1 MARIK
6 ILQDNELAKE
16 SKDIIDMYKDK
27 TGVNHNIYRAI
38 ASHPALLTNF
48 MNYTSQI
55 RSESTIDPKLSELI
69 MYFVSNINEC
79 EYWGMARVASGKQKG
94 IEDSK
99 FKFIFDYKTRE
110 DVYSECELVVLNFVE
125 KSIKNSKSVTDKDV
139 EELKKFFSDSQ
150 IIEILFFISYM
161 LTTNTI
167 INTLD
172 IEIPEELKL
181 YKNREVHFVLY
192 PVFICL

>member
-27 TGVNHNIYRAI
+27 TGVNHTIYRAI

-79 EYWGMARVASGKQKG
+79 EY
-94 IEDSK
+94 
-99 FKFIFDYKTRE
+99 
-110 DVYSECELVVLNFVE
+110 
-125 KSIKNSKSVTDKDV
+125 
-139 EELKKFFSDSQ
+139 
-150 IIEILFFISYM
+150 
-161 LTTNTI
+161 
-167 INTLD
+167 
-172 IEIPEELKL
+172 
-181 YKNREVHFVLY
+181 
-192 PVFICL
+192 